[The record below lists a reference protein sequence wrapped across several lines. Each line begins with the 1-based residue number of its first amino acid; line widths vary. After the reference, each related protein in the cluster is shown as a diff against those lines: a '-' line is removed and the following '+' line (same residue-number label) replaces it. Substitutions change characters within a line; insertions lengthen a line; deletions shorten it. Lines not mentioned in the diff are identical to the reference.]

1 MAAVALRWYA
11 MQFVSTPICYVNR
24 ALRATVVTNFSRFVN
39 NPGFCNG
46 PLFVNP
52 SSTCDILSPGLAS
65 VRGRRDDRHLMG
77 FEEDRA
83 ANLG

>member
-24 ALRATVVTNFSRFVN
+24 ALRATVVTKFSCVTN

-52 SSTCDILSPGLAS
+52 SSTCDIPFAGVLLLSGVGA
-65 VRGRRDDRHLMG
+65 MT
-77 FEEDRA
+77 A
-83 ANLG
+83 T